1 MCFRLKFGHAW
12 LRLNSVPSSGPQLG
26 APRLLAEA
34 SAGVEGS
41 AERLEVA
48 VPANVLADIEIDVPR
63 CGITSKYMRASI
75 RRVLLAFAARNKVIG
90 YCQGLNVI
98 VATILLALSP
108 NPNAHDEALA
118 FWLLVVLTEERCSGW
133 WEATLEALRRD
144 VYESCG
150 RARQQARVTQDS
162 VPARKRLFGVGN
174 TSAGIETSAASSSRN
189 TTSEANV
196 KQLGLTIERLVD
208 DLGTPI
214 DLVMTQ
220 WLLTIFAHAGA
231 GLAPL
236 GLRLRALDIALCA
249 PNPHGAPI
257 GSTRGPGATALLA
270 LALATVAS
278 VRREEVND
286 VVQAARLLEQ
296 TLRDGDREA
305 LFLAAHVGTAYT
317 YIRKMLQCVCVL

>member
-1 MCFRLKFGHAW
+1 MQS
-12 LRLNSVPSSGPQLG
+12 NGPQLA
-26 APRLLAEA
+26 APQLLAEA

-63 CGITSKYMRASI
+63 CGVSSKHMRASI
-75 RRVLLAFAARNKVIG
+75 RRVLLAFAARNKAIG

-108 NPNAHDEALA
+108 IPNAHDEALA
-118 FWLLVVLTEERCSGW
+118 FWLVVVLSEERCSGW
-133 WEATLEALRRD
+133 WEATLESLRHD

-150 RARQQARVTQDS
+150 RARELALVTQDV
-162 VPARKRLFGVGN
+162 VPARKRLFGVRNTSTVIEASSASSGGN
-174 TSAGIETSAASSSRN
+174 TACQ
-189 TTSEANV
+189 ANV

-208 DLGTPI
+208 VLGTPI

-220 WLLTIFAHAGA
+220 WLLTVFAHAGA

-278 VRREEVND
+278 VRSGEVND
-286 VVQAARLLEQ
+286 VVQAARSLEE
-296 TLRDGDREA
+296 TLRQGDREA
-305 LFLAAHVGTAYT
+305 LFLAAHVGAA
-317 YIRKMLQCVCVL
+317 